1 MLKYFKGGKIV
12 KYLIAS
18 DIHGSYLYG
27 KLIIEKFNQHKADK
41 IILLGDILYHGPR
54 NDLPKEHNPK
64 DLAVL
69 LNQYKDKIIGVQ
81 GNCDAEIDQMVLEFP
96 LLASYFI
103 IEINKRNIFF
113 THGHT
118 FNSDNLPPLN
128 KEDILV
134 HGHTHVQR
142 NLKYDNHTYL
152 NPGSIALPKENSVHG
167 YMILEDNVFR
177 WFDENDNVIDSLT
190 I

>member
-1 MLKYFKGGKIV
+1 M

-18 DIHGSYLYG
+18 DIHGSYYYG
-27 KLIIEKFNQHKADK
+27 KIIIEKFRQHNADK

-54 NDLPKEHNPK
+54 NDLPKGHDPK
-64 DLAVL
+64 NLAIL
-69 LNQYKDKIIGVQ
+69 LNDFKDRIIAVQ
-81 GNCDAEIDQMVLEFP
+81 GNCDAEIDQTVLEFP
-96 LLASYFI
+96 LLTQYFI

-118 FNSDNLPPLN
+118 FNSNNLPPLN

-142 NLKYDNHTYL
+142 NIKYDNHTYL
-152 NPGSIALPKENSVHG
+152 NPGSISLPKEDSVHG
-167 YMILEDNVFR
+167 YMILENNIFKWYDI
-177 WFDENDNVIDSLT
+177 NDNLIDSLT

>member
-1 MLKYFKGGKIV
+1 M

-18 DIHGSYLYG
+18 DIHGSYYYG
-27 KLIIEKFNQHKADK
+27 QLIIDKFIQHKADK

-54 NDLPKEHNPK
+54 NDLPKGHNPK
-64 DLAVL
+64 KLASL
-69 LNQYKDKIIGVQ
+69 LNEYKDRIIAVQ

-96 LLASYFI
+96 ILAQYFI
-103 IEINKRNIFF
+103 VEINKRNIFF

-142 NLKYDNHTYL
+142 NVHYDSHTYL
-152 NPGSIALPKENSVHG
+152 NPGSISLPKEDSVHG
-167 YMILEDNVFR
+167 YMILEDNIFK
-177 WFDENDNVIDSLT
+177 WFDEDDNLIDSLT